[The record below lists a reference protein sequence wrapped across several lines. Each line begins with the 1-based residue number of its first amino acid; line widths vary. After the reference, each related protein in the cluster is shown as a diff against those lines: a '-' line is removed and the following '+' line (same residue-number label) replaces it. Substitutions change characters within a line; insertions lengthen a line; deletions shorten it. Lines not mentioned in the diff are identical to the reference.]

1 LAKLRDLYETP
12 LAALPEASAPDL
24 KNKSFTIALRKF
36 LRTAQ
41 KAWFSRK
48 AASPAGG
55 ASTCSR
61 VSSLASTA
69 MSRLTAIAWSPAS
82 RRRRWG
88 YAGHGLQIRW

>member
-41 KAWFSRK
+41 KA
-48 AASPAGG
+48 
-55 ASTCSR
+55 
-61 VSSLASTA
+61 
-69 MSRLTAIAWSPAS
+69 
-82 RRRRWG
+82 
-88 YAGHGLQIRW
+88 